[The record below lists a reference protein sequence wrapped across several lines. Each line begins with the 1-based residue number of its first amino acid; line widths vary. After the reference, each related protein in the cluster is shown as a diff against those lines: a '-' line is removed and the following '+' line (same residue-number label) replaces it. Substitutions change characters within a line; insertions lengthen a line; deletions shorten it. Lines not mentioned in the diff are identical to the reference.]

1 MSVREVNPNHRTT
14 RAMQDN
20 ADMYAKLLCCV
31 LWKYRHLLPPDV
43 LITAEDLAQMQQK
56 FSGTVGTI
64 VVNDQ
69 SDGMHLSVVD
79 ENEAKRLAKKA
90 GGLPS

>member
-1 MSVREVNPNHRTT
+1 MPREVNPNHRTT

-20 ADMYAKLLCCV
+20 SDMYAKLLCCV
-31 LWKYRHLLPPDV
+31 LEKYADV
-43 LITAEDLAQMQQK
+43 LPRDVVITEADLARIQRK
-56 FSGTVGTI
+56 FAGSVGTI

-69 SDGMHLSVVD
+69 RDGMHLSVVD
-79 ENEAKRLAKKA
+79 DEEARRIAKRE

>member
-1 MSVREVNPNHRTT
+1 MPREVNPNHRTT

-31 LWKYRHLLPPDV
+31 LLKYADV
-43 LITAEDLAQMQQK
+43 LPRDVVITAEDLDRIQRR
-56 FSGTVGTI
+56 FNGTVGTI

-69 SDGMHLSVVD
+69 RDGMHLSVVD
-79 ENEAKRLAKKA
+79 DVEARRLAKRA